1 MKKKSKLPIGL
12 SDFQEMIERDY
23 YYIDKSLFLKELMD
37 DGSKI
42 LLIPRPRRFGK
53 TLNMSMIQ
61 NFFQKSEE
69 SKKYLFEDLKINK
82 EKDIMEMQGK
92 YPVISFS
99 FKDIKELKWES
110 CIYKIKTLLSQEYQ
124 KNIFLLESGVLNEL
138 EKEMFKKTS
147 LRRASQED
155 YENSLGKLIEY
166 LYRYYNKKVIL
177 LIDEYDMPIQ
187 AGYMNK
193 YYDEIVGFMR
203 NFLSG
208 GLKDNNSLEKGVLTG
223 ILRVSKESIFSGLN
237 NLKVCTLLTE
247 NYADRFG
254 LTEKEVE
261 KIIDYYEIKEK
272 LEDIKEWYNG
282 YIFGG
287 KVIYNPWSILNFID
301 NKMLKPYWVNTSSND
316 IIKELLTTAGE
327 NIKKDMEKLIMG
339 ESLEKQIDENI
350 VFADIAKKDEAIWSF
365 LLFSGY
371 LKASNVR
378 MKDKK
383 MYCDIAIPNS
393 EVEYLYEDI
402 IINWFDENMSGEDE
416 KYMLKSLKEG
426 DIKLFSKIFKK
437 YVENSFSF
445 FDIGGKE
452 PEKFY
457 HAFVLGL
464 LVNMQKTHYI
474 KSNRESGYGRY
485 DVMLIP
491 KDKTGVGVIFEFKKI
506 DKYDEETIK
515 EALEMALKQI
525 EEKKYRFELEERG
538 IKQIKEVGIVF
549 EGKKVEIGFK

>member
-339 ESLEKQIDENI
+339 ENLEKQIDENI

>member
-247 NYADRFG
+247 NYANRFG